1 MSFFHKT
8 CRHFYYISF
17 MKYTVILLLTIG
29 LAACVAP
36 DMIDS
41 ARVDPGADSVVVP
54 TGTDSRLAELPAGMD
69 ELVLGGGCFWCLE
82 AAFEL
87 VPGVLSVESGYSGGE
102 RPNPDYRTVS
112 LGASG
117 HAEVVRIVYDPA
129 QTSLELL
136 FDLFFTIHDPTTPNR
151 QGADIGPQYR
161 SIILYRDDV
170 QLKAA
175 QSAIGRAGS
184 RYENAVVTE
193 LQPLE
198 RFWIAEE
205 YHQDYFAKNPDAV
218 YCRLVVA
225 PKVDKTLQF
234 LQDL

>member
-1 MSFFHKT
+1 
-8 CRHFYYISF
+8 
-17 MKYTVILLLTIG
+17 MKYTIIILLTIG

-41 ARVDPGADSVVVP
+41 ASVDSVSGSAAVS
-54 TGTDSRLAELPAGMD
+54 TSTNSRLAELPAGMD

-82 AAFEL
+82 AAYEL

-102 RPNPDYRTVS
+102 RPNPDYRVVS
-112 LGASG
+112 LGTSG

-129 QTSLELL
+129 YTNLELL

-161 SIILYRDDV
+161 SIILYRDEL

-175 QSAIGRAGS
+175 QSALGRAGNV
-184 RYENAVVTE
+184 YENAVVTE

-198 RFWIAEE
+198 RFWLAEE
-205 YHQDYFAKNPDAV
+205 YHQDYFAKNPDAA